1 MVVTAEKHLV
11 SVEDT
16 IGKEIRVRVR
26 ELDCSPHFATAFLS
40 MALDASLNSL
50 NLCSLLFMMKE

>member
-11 SVEDT
+11 LVEDV

-26 ELDCSPHFATAFLS
+26 ELDCSPNFATAFLS

-50 NLCSLLFMMKE
+50 NLCSLHFMMKE